1 MITADTVRLLAL
13 SLPEA
18 AEEPHNG
25 KPSFR
30 VRKKIFAVLHTE
42 EKKAVLK
49 LSEVDQSVFD
59 DYDPAIFHPAEGGW
73 GRQGWTVVEL
83 AKVKKEVF
91 REALLSAWLGVAPK
105 TLAKKLELLNY

>member
-1 MITADTVRLLAL
+1 MVTPAHVRQFAL

-18 AEEPHNG
+18 EEQDHRG

-30 VRKKIFAVLHTE
+30 VRKKIFAVLHAE
-42 EKKAVLK
+42 EKRVVLK
-49 LSEVDQSVFD
+49 LSTVDQSVFD
-59 DYDPAIFHPAEGGW
+59 DYDPAIFYPVEGAW

-83 AKVKKEVF
+83 SKVKKEVF
-91 REALLSAWLGVAPK
+91 REALVSAWLGVAPK